1 MLGDELDG
9 SDLAPDDSVLM
20 KQSFTTRVE
29 EASTGEALLE
39 LIGLLPNNA
48 QKYGHSITMNA
59 VIKKIAR
66 VPVFRDET
74 ACLYTA
80 KQKNGHEV
88 KVSLTFSAL
97 SKDTQAFVKNL
108 IKRLK
113 PDYGPRFE
121 VLQVLT
127 NSAVAFDYTNATAR
141 KAGMP

>member
-66 VPVFRDET
+66 APVFRDET

-127 NSAVAFDYTNATAR
+127 NSAVVFDYTNATAR